1 MENFQSLLAE
11 GALRRGEGV
20 RGRYA
25 PSPTGAQHLGNARTA
40 LVAWMQARLQNGVF
54 VMRMEDLDLP
64 RVQPGSAAQILS
76 ELEWMGIDWDEGQG
90 VGGVCAPYRQSERND
105 LYAAALELF
114 DDNGLVF
121 KCVCSRKD
129 IRMAA
134 SAPHGKTPKYPGTCR
149 LETPDSHD
157 RPYAWRFRVPNET
170 IGFDDAIAA
179 RATQNVETEVG
190 DFVLKRSDGLY
201 AYQLAVVVD
210 DALMGISDVVRGMD
224 LIESTPRQILLFDAL
239 GVPPPTFW
247 HVPLMRDGDGRR
259 MSKRFGS
266 TTIESF
272 RAGRGN
278 ARQLVGELAASLG
291 LVEPGAS
298 LTPRDLLSMYDIET
312 FRRHMQRVCA
322 RECIS
327 QVSRSL
333 P

>member
-1 MENFQSLLAE
+1 MENFQSLLVK
-11 GALRRGEGV
+11 GALSRAGGT

-40 LVAWMQARLQNGVF
+40 LMAWMQARLQHGVL

-64 RVQPGSAAQILS
+64 RVQPGSADQILH
-76 ELEWMGIDWDEGQG
+76 ELEWIGIDWDEGQWA
-90 VGGVCAPYRQSERND
+90 GGGCSPYRQSKRD
-105 LYAAALELF
+105 DFYAAALQLL
-114 DDNGLVF
+114 DNNGLVF
-121 KCVCSRKD
+121 RCVCSRKD

-149 LETPDSHD
+149 HEKPNLHD
-157 RPYAWRFRVPNET
+157 RPHAWRFRAPNET
-170 IGFDDAIAA
+170 ISFDDAIAG
-179 RATQNVETEVG
+179 RATQNVGTEVG

-224 LIESTPRQILLFDAL
+224 LIESSPRQILLFEAL

-247 HVPLMRDGDGRR
+247 HVPLMRDADGRR
-259 MSKRFGS
+259 MSKRFCS
-266 TTIESF
+266 TTIEDF
-272 RAGRGN
+272 RTGGGD

-298 LTPRDLLSMYDIET
+298 LTPRDLLSMYDIDT
-312 FRRHMQRVCA
+312 FRLHMQQVCA
-322 RECIS
+322 QENVGQGLVI
-327 QVSRSL
+327 
-333 P
+333 

>member
-1 MENFQSLLAE
+1 MENFQSLLVK
-11 GALRRGEGV
+11 GALSRAGGT

-40 LVAWMQARLQNGVF
+40 LLAWLQTRLQGGAF

-64 RVQPGSAAQILS
+64 RVQPGSAVQILA
-76 ELEWMGIDWDEGQG
+76 ELKWMGLDWDEGQG
-90 VGGVCAPYRQSERND
+90 AGGGCCPYRQSKRDD
-105 LYAAALELF
+105 LYAAALELL
-114 DDNGLVF
+114 DNNGLVF
-121 KCVCSRKD
+121 RCVCSRKD

-149 LETPDSHD
+149 HEKSILHD
-157 RPYAWRFRVPNET
+157 RPHTWRFRVPKGT
-170 IGFDDAIAA
+170 TSFDDATAG
-179 RATQNVETEVG
+179 RATQNVAMEVG
-190 DFVLKRSDGLY
+190 DFVLKRGDGLY

-224 LIESTPRQILLFDAL
+224 LIESTPRQILLYEAL
-239 GVPPPTFW
+239 GAPPPTFW

-266 TTIESF
+266 ATIEDF
-272 RAGRGN
+272 RAGGGD

-298 LTPRDLLSMYDIET
+298 LRPRDLLTMYDIDT
-312 FRRHMQRVCA
+312 FRQHLQLVCA
-322 RECIS
+322 QDEN
-327 QVSRSL
+327 VG
-333 P
+333 

>member
-1 MENFQSLLAE
+1 MENFQSLLVQGMRRRNE
-11 GALRRGEGV
+11 GT

-40 LVAWMQARLQNGVF
+40 LVAWMQARLQGGVF

-76 ELEWMGIDWDEGQG
+76 ELEWMGLDWDEGQG
-90 VGGVCAPYRQSERND
+90 VGGLCAPYQQSGRDD
-105 LYAAALELF
+105 LYAAALRLF
-114 DDNGLVF
+114 DNNGLVF
-121 KCVCSRKD
+121 KCVCSRRD

-149 LETPDSHD
+149 LAKPCPHD
-157 RPYAWRFRVPNET
+157 RPYAWRFRVPNEI

-179 RATQNVETEVG
+179 RATQNVAMEVG

-201 AYQLAVVVD
+201 AYQLAVVID

-239 GVPPPTFW
+239 GVPPPTYW

-266 TTIESF
+266 TTIEGF
-272 RAGRGN
+272 RAGGGD

-291 LVEPGAS
+291 LVESGAS
-298 LTPRDLLSMYDIET
+298 LTPRDLLSMYDIDT
-312 FRRHMQRVCA
+312 FRQHLQRVCA
-322 RECIS
+322 RE
-327 QVSRSL
+327 QT
-333 P
+333 